1 MLEDNKIN
9 NNNISHK
16 KIINYMKLQIIFK
29 KIRTNDLYIIINI
42 NIDN

>member
-29 KIRTNDLYIIINI
+29 KIKTNDL
-42 NIDN
+42 

>member
-16 KIINYMKLQIIFK
+16 KINYMKLFFIFK
-29 KIRTNDLYIIINI
+29 KIKINDLYIIINI